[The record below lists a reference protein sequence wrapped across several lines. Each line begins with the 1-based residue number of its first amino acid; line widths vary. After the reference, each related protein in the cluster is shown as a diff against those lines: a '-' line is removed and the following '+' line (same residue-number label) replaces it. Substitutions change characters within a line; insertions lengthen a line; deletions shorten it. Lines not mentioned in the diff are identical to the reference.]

1 MGLSAVIFLI
11 GYIII
16 ALEHKVKADKAAV
29 ALMLGILLWLILAFG
44 GSDLSEN
51 IIQLKEHFEEIAE
64 ILFFLLGA
72 MTIVEL
78 IDTHD
83 GFAVIRKKIG
93 TKKKVK
99 LLWLLSLLTFFLSS
113 VLDNLT
119 TTIVMIAI
127 VKKFMDS
134 NEDLWTFGGFII
146 IAANAG
152 GAWSPIGDITTIMLW
167 NGGQISSVAIINSVF
182 LASLACLLVPLIII
196 SSRFRGTLISD
207 SVKKEPADKTIKSGE
222 SNFIL
227 VFGVALLLLV
237 PIFKSITHLPPFM
250 GMLFSLSVFWL
261 IAEFI
266 HRKKTT
272 SEKHYFSVSATIKKI
287 DTPSILFFLGILLAV
302 AAMQTNGSLDILGKV
317 LDNNFNNFYIINGLL
332 GFISSIID
340 NVPLVAGAM
349 GMYDMQLYPQDH
361 QFWTF
366 LAYCAGTGG
375 SLLVIGSAAG
385 IAAMG
390 ILKIDFLWYLKHIAW
405 LALIGY
411 LAGIVVYMIVKIT
424 PS

>member
-1 MGLSAVIFLI
+1 MVLTALFFLA
-11 GYIII
+11 GYTFI
-16 ALEHKVKADKAAV
+16 ALEHKIKVDKAAT
-29 ALMLGILLWLILAFG
+29 ALFLGVLLWLFLAFSG
-44 GSDLSEN
+44 IELSET
-51 IIQLKEHFEEIAE
+51 ISQLKEHFEEIAE

-83 GFAVIRKKIG
+83 GFAVINRKIRTRNKIR
-93 TKKKVK
+93 
-99 LLWLLSLLTFFLSS
+99 LLWTLSLLTFFLSA

-119 TTIVMIAI
+119 TTIVMMAI
-127 VKKFMDS
+127 IKKFLDAKK
-134 NEDLWTFGGFII
+134 DLWTFAGFII

-167 NGGQISSVAIINSVF
+167 NGGQVSTSAIIADVF
-182 LASLACLLVPLIII
+182 VPSLACLLLPLGIF
-196 SSRFRGTLISD
+196 SYRFRGAVVSEVGANVIVD
-207 SVKKEPADKTIKSGE
+207 KKIKSSE

-227 VFGVALLLLV
+227 ILGIALLLFV

-261 IAEFI
+261 VTELI

-272 SEKHYFSVSATIKKI
+272 TEKRYFSVPATLEKI

-302 AAMQTNGSLDILGKV
+302 AAMQTNGSLALLGKT
-317 LDNNFNNFYIINGLL
+317 LEITFSDFYIINGLL
-332 GFISSIID
+332 GLLSSIID

-349 GMYDMQLYPQDH
+349 GMYSMELYPQDH
-361 QFWTF
+361 QFWTS

-375 SLLVIGSAAG
+375 SVLIIGSAAG

-390 ILKIDFLWYLKHIAW
+390 ILKIDFLWYLKNIAW
-405 LALIGY
+405 LAVIGY
-411 LAGIVVYMIVKIT
+411 IGGMVVYMVLNQ
-424 PS
+424 

>member
-1 MGLSAVIFLI
+1 MLLTTLFFLA
-11 GYIII
+11 GYTFI
-16 ALEHKVKADKAAV
+16 ALEHKIKVDKAAT
-29 ALMLGILLWLILAFG
+29 ALFLGILLWLFLMFSGI
-44 GSDLSEN
+44 EVTE
-51 IIQLKEHFEEIAE
+51 IIIKLKEHFEEIAE

-83 GFAVIRKKIG
+83 GFCIIHQKIKAKKKIN
-93 TKKKVK
+93 
-99 LLWLLSLLTFFLSS
+99 LLWILSLLTFFLSA

-127 VKKFMDS
+127 VKKFMDTK
-134 NEDLWTFGGFII
+134 EDLWTFAGFII

-152 GAWSPIGDITTIMLW
+152 GAWSPIGDVTTIMLW
-167 NGGQISSVAIINSVF
+167 NGGQVSANVIISDVF
-182 LASLACLLVPLIII
+182 LPSLACLLAPLIIASFRFPGAVI
-196 SSRFRGTLISD
+196 SNVESEISI
-207 SVKKEPADKTIKSGE
+207 DKRIKSWE
-222 SNFIL
+222 SNFIFIL
-227 VFGVALLLLV
+227 GIVLLLLV
-237 PIFKSITHLPPFM
+237 PVFKSVTHLPPFM

-261 IAEFI
+261 VTELM

-272 SEKHYFSVSATIKKI
+272 TEKHYFSVAATIHKI

-302 AAMQTNGSLDILGKV
+302 AALQTNGTLDVLGKT
-317 LDNNFNNFYIINGLL
+317 LNNKFNDFYIINALL
-332 GFISSIID
+332 GLFSSIID

-349 GMYDMQLYPQDH
+349 GMYSMDLYPQDH

-366 LAYCAGTGG
+366 LVYCAGTGG
-375 SLLVIGSAAG
+375 SILIIGSAAG

-390 ILKIDFLWYLKHIAW
+390 ILKIDFIWYLKNIAW

-411 LAGIVVYMIVKIT
+411 LAGILIYTILN
-424 PS
+424 

>member
-1 MGLSAVIFLI
+1 MVVTVLFFLA
-11 GYIII
+11 GYLFI
-16 ALEHKVKADKAAV
+16 ALEHKIKVDKAAT
-29 ALMLGILLWLILAFG
+29 ALFLGVLLWLFLVFSGIEI
-44 GSDLSEN
+44 SET
-51 IIQLKEHFEEIAE
+51 ITQLKEHFEEIAE

-83 GFAVIRKKIG
+83 GFAIIHQKIR
-93 TKKKVK
+93 TKKKIK
-99 LLWLLSLLTFFLSS
+99 LLWILSLLTFFLSA

-127 VKKFMDS
+127 LKKFIDTKQ
-134 NEDLWTFGGFII
+134 DLWTFAGFII

-167 NGGQISSVAIINSVF
+167 NGGQVSSNAIISNVF
-182 LASLACLLVPLIII
+182 LPSLACLLVPLMIA
-196 SSRFRGTLISD
+196 SYRFRGTMISD
-207 SVKKEPADKTIKSGE
+207 VCENITADKKIKPGE

-227 VFGVALLLLV
+227 ILGITLLLFV
-237 PIFKSITHLPPFM
+237 PIFKSVTHLPPFM
-250 GMLFSLSVFWL
+250 AMLFSLSILWL
-261 IAEFI
+261 VTEII

-272 SEKHYFSVSATIKKI
+272 SEKHYFSVAATVQKI

-302 AAMQTNGSLDILGKV
+302 AAMQTNGSLEVMGKT
-317 LDNNFNNFYIINGLL
+317 LESTFNDFYIINGLL
-332 GFISSIID
+332 GLLSSIID

-349 GMYDMQLYPQDH
+349 GMYSMELYPQDH

-375 SLLVIGSAAG
+375 SILIIGSAAG

-390 ILKIDFLWYLKHIAW
+390 ILKVDFLWYLKHIAW
-405 LALIGY
+405 LALVGY
-411 LAGIVVYMIVKIT
+411 LSGIAVYMVLN
-424 PS
+424 S

>member
-1 MGLSAVIFLI
+1 MGLSAVIFLV

-16 ALEHKVKADKAAV
+16 ALEHKVKVDKAAV

-51 IIQLKEHFEEIAE
+51 ISQLKEHFEETAE

-83 GFAVIRKKIG
+83 GFAVIRKKIR

-167 NGGQISSVAIINSVF
+167 NGGQISSVAIINAVF
-182 LASLACLLVPLIII
+182 IASLACLLVPLIII

-207 SVKKEPADKTIKSGE
+207 SVKKEPTDKIVKSGQ

-227 VFGVALLLLV
+227 ILGIALLLLV

-250 GMLFSLSVFWL
+250 GMLFSLSVFW
-261 IAEFI
+261 IITEFI

-272 SEKHYFSVSATIKKI
+272 NDKHYFSVAATIKKI

-302 AAMQTNGSLDILGKV
+302 AAMQTNGSLDVLGKV
-317 LDNNFNNFYIINGLL
+317 LDNNFNNFYIINSLL
-332 GFISSIID
+332 GFISLIMFHWWPGLWECMTCNFIHRII
-340 NVPLVAGAM
+340 NSGHFWHIVPV
-349 GMYDMQLYPQDH
+349 PVE
-361 QFWTF
+361 
-366 LAYCAGTGG
+366 AYL
-375 SLLVIGSAAG
+375 S
-385 IAAMG
+385 
-390 ILKIDFLWYLKHIAW
+390 
-405 LALIGY
+405 LAL
-411 LAGIVVYMIVKIT
+411 LQEL
-424 PS
+424 PPWEF